1 MPKKKHPETPE
12 EQAARFR
19 REAQKLVDAGLLS
32 PTEGET
38 ALDAFVRS
46 GAGGKNA
53 APPGKKSNQ
62 P

>member
-1 MPKKKHPETPE
+1 MPRKKHPETPE

-19 REAQKLVDAGLLS
+19 REAQKLVDAGILI

-46 GAGGKNA
+46 GAGGKDAKQVDNR
-53 APPGKKSNQ
+53 
-62 P
+62 

>member
-1 MPKKKHPETPE
+1 MPKKKNPDTPE

-19 REAQKLVDAGLLS
+19 REAQKLVDAGLLR

-46 GAGGKNA
+46 GAGGKN
-53 APPGKKSNQ
+53 GTKRTR
-62 P
+62 

>member
-1 MPKKKHPETPE
+1 MPKKKNPETPE

-46 GAGGKNA
+46 GAGGKSAKPRVN
-53 APPGKKSNQ
+53 KSTDS
-62 P
+62 

>member
-19 REAQKLVDAGLLS
+19 REAQKLVDAGTLTL
-32 PTEGET
+32 TEGET

-46 GAGGKNA
+46 GAGGKKDVDNC
-53 APPGKKSNQ
+53 S
-62 P
+62 

>member
-1 MPKKKHPETPE
+1 MPKKKNPETPE

-32 PTEGET
+32 LTEGET

-53 APPGKKSNQ
+53 KNANNR
-62 P
+62 